1 MTRPTSAQVYTFP
14 VMNTQADTFPAASAR
29 VYTCPSRNTQAFTL
43 PAVSTQAYTLPA
55 VSTRAYKFP
64 AVSTRAYTFPALS
77 TQAPSLPVVLA
88 RPPVSTQVYTRPVV
102 SNQPT
107 AFPATFP
114 YVGVSQAASPQV
126 SLVSSS
132 SLQVPR
138 LSETSSRVSSFPV
151 GPPMS
156 SAPGNTADLTSTRVA
171 QSHDSV
177 VPPYL
182 LATGLSAAVQSD
194 NPTAVPSV
202 SAPSYRLLPTPQP
215 VSGNIL
221 AMIASTMKEMNAD
234 HGLPALQVVKF
245 DGSRENYP
253 MFRQRFHQ
261 MVESKALDQP
271 TKMARLLQFL
281 EGPALLAVQRYESVP
296 GGLTKALRVLHDRF
310 GQPFKIVRA
319 CVDTMG

>member
-1 MTRPTSAQVYTFP
+1 
-14 VMNTQADTFPAASAR
+14 
-29 VYTCPSRNTQAFTL
+29 
-43 PAVSTQAYTLPA
+43 
-55 VSTRAYKFP
+55 
-64 AVSTRAYTFPALS
+64 
-77 TQAPSLPVVLA
+77 
-88 RPPVSTQVYTRPVV
+88 
-102 SNQPT
+102 
-107 AFPATFP
+107 
-114 YVGVSQAASPQV
+114 
-126 SLVSSS
+126 
-132 SLQVPR
+132 
-138 LSETSSRVSSFPV
+138 
-151 GPPMS
+151 MS
-156 SAPGNTADLTSTRVA
+156 SAPGNTADLTSTRVT

-202 SAPSYRLLPTPQP
+202 SAPSHRLLPTPQP

-245 DGSRENYP
+245 DGSPENYP

-319 CVDTMG
+319 CVHTLVKGPSIARQDKRGLQRYADTAQVMYDTLEDMNFLGEMNTDNLEKMILRSPKWAQAKFREHLKKLEHQGQIMPSLETLLTS